1 MKYKKT
7 NRYGQARVL
16 TFFALKSTIE
26 NVLRMRQGVRLIRRK
41 ELYSYM
47 DAGGSCGG
55 LYDSGTNYR
64 DEPRANYS

>member
-26 NVLRMRQGVRLIRRK
+26 NVLRVRQGVRLIRRK

-47 DAGGSCGG
+47 DAGGS
-55 LYDSGTNYR
+55 YDSGTNYR
-64 DEPRANYS
+64 NESRANYS